1 MKELREFSSSTR
13 TAVKRVMTIN
23 KETTTMR
30 TENLHIK
37 LAESNGK
44 DIGMKV
50 QIWRSRSGKSW
61 GFTVEPDLEFDIS
74 MYDRVFHA
82 YCDLAGFDDKFD
94 AVWESLPYTRYV
106 SPSMLPV
113 SPVYTYGKNFVS
125 REDVMSLLEQAY
137 YPVWK
142 AATARTIAYD
152 RGQGWLD
159 TIDEACKRMDWE
171 AYHQFQRE
179 HWNKQRQVSQQ

>member
-1 MKELREFSSSTR
+1 
-13 TAVKRVMTIN
+13 
-23 KETTTMR
+23 MR
-30 TENLHIK
+30 SEKLHIK
-37 LAESNGK
+37 LAESKGK

-50 QIWRSRSGKSW
+50 TIWRSKSGKSW
-61 GFTVEPDLEFDIS
+61 GFSTEPDLEFDIS

-94 AVWESLPYTRYV
+94 AVWENLPYTRYI

-113 SPVYTYGKNFVS
+113 SPVRTYAKNFLS
-125 REDVMSLLEQAY
+125 RADIVSLLEQAY

-152 RGQGWLD
+152 RGKGWLD
-159 TIDEACKRMDWE
+159 TINQASRQMDWE

-179 HWNKQRQVSQQ
+179 QWNKQRQVSQQ